1 MAFKGTPK
9 RPSARAISEEVDAM
23 GGEFNAGT
31 NKEWT
36 NFYIKARSGVLEQ
49 AFDVLSDIVLN
60 PLLKP
65 GEIEREKGVIIQEIN
80 LYADNPLMKI
90 SDVFENAV
98 YKGSRL
104 SWDITGSQKTVRGI
118 KREDFVNYRKE
129 YYVPENMLVCVS
141 GAATGA
147 LSEELAAKYFK
158 SLKAS
163 GRKPQKPRDILL
175 QEKPEVVV
183 SKKDTD
189 QTHLILGFKGKP
201 MGDRTRYAEAVLSTI
216 LGGGMSSRLFIEV
229 RERRGLAYS
238 VKTFSEHVMDNGYF
252 ATYAGVKTAKVNR
265 AISVMLEQHYKL
277 ANGKLKIGDREL
289 TKAKEYLKG
298 HLALSLEDT
307 KEAGDFFALEEL
319 LLGKTKTPEEVYKA
333 VDAVTISDVLAI
345 AGQLF
350 RPERLNL
357 AIIGPFEGKEKFE
370 KLLES

>member
-1 MAFKGTPK
+1 
-9 RPSARAISEEVDAM
+9 
-23 GGEFNAGT
+23 
-31 NKEWT
+31 
-36 NFYIKARSGVLEQ
+36 
-49 AFDVLSDIVLN
+49 
-60 PLLKP
+60 
-65 GEIEREKGVIIQEIN
+65 
-80 LYADNPLMKI
+80 
-90 SDVFENAV
+90 
-98 YKGSRL
+98 
-104 SWDITGSQKTVRGI
+104 
-118 KREDFVNYRKE
+118 
-129 YYVPENMLVCVS
+129 
-141 GAATGA
+141 
-147 LSEELAAKYFK
+147 
-158 SLKAS
+158 
-163 GRKPQKPRDILL
+163 
-175 QEKPEVVV
+175 
-183 SKKDTD
+183 
-189 QTHLILGFKGKP
+189 
-201 MGDRTRYAEAVLSTI
+201 
-216 LGGGMSSRLFIEV
+216 MSSRLFIEV

-277 ANGKLKIGDREL
+277 ADGKLKIGDREL